1 MIRLIAVVASLI
13 ALLAACGKPAPVYK
27 EKTQQERS
35 ESYHRDLKT
44 PDLQL
49 FNLHGNVQSAET
61 TLSKGPAKGQS
72 LYLCFMPNG
81 MLESVIFGG
90 DSLEIVRNN
99 SGEVLQMLSPS
110 GQNVLSEIVNGYDSL
125 SHVIYY

>member
-13 ALLAACGKPAPVYK
+13 ALLAACGKPAPAYK

-49 FNLHGNVQSAET
+49 FSLRGNVQSAET

-110 GQNVLSEIVNGYDSL
+110 GQKVLSEIVNGYDSL

>member
-44 PDLQL
+44 PDLQ
-49 FNLHGNVQSAET
+49 
-61 TLSKGPAKGQS
+61 PAWQRAVS
-72 LYLCFMPNG
+72 
-81 MLESVIFGG
+81 
-90 DSLEIVRNN
+90 
-99 SGEVLQMLSPS
+99 
-110 GQNVLSEIVNGYDSL
+110 
-125 SHVIYY
+125 

>member
-13 ALLAACGKPAPVYK
+13 ALLAACGKPAPAYK

-49 FNLHGNVQSAET
+49 FGLRGNVQSAET
-61 TLSKGPAKGQS
+61 TLSKGPGTEPLPLFYA
-72 LYLCFMPNG
+72 
-81 MLESVIFGG
+81 
-90 DSLEIVRNN
+90 
-99 SGEVLQMLSPS
+99 
-110 GQNVLSEIVNGYDSL
+110 
-125 SHVIYY
+125 

>member
-1 MIRLIAVVASLI
+1 
-13 ALLAACGKPAPVYK
+13 
-27 EKTQQERS
+27 
-35 ESYHRDLKT
+35 
-44 PDLQL
+44 
-49 FNLHGNVQSAET
+49 
-61 TLSKGPAKGQS
+61 
-72 LYLCFMPNG
+72 

-125 SHVIYY
+125 SHIIYY